1 MARPP
6 RSNPNRQSAVNA
18 RQGTGMP
25 QRPVLSARTM
35 LALLREQS
43 VPELEARRRLN
54 SDPVLR
60 AELERGSRHE
70 RSG

>member
-1 MARPP
+1 VRQS
-6 RSNPNRQSAVNA
+6 RSNPDPQSTAV
-18 RQGTGMP
+18 P
-25 QRPVLSARTM
+25 QRPRLSARAI

-54 SDPVLR
+54 SDPRLR
-60 AELERGSRHE
+60 AELELARGDG